1 MGGLNIG
8 SGEPGMLLLG
18 GLGMLLLGGLGTIS
32 GVGVGKFSG
41 GPGVMVVE
49 VGGGFWVGRSG
60 EV

>member
-1 MGGLNIG
+1 MTGGLSTG
-8 SGEPGMLLLG
+8 SGEPGMS
-18 GLGMLLLGGLGTIS
+18 LGGLGTIS

-41 GPGVMVVE
+41 GPGVVVIG